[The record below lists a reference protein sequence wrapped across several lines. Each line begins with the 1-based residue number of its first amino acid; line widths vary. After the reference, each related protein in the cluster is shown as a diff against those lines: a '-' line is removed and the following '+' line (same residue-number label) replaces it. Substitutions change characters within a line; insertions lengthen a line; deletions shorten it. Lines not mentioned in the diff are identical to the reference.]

1 MEISNNLS
9 FKKFLW
15 ELVNNYD
22 GIDIFSDENKS
33 RLNKALCNISKWER
47 KEKRFFKERDV
58 LLTVTRC
65 NVVQS
70 LYAVRDNPQNDKLD
84 ALKNAKNELI
94 ANYVEERVCN
104 DFLSN
109 ISLILYKIDLIAWE
123 EKKKEND
130 NYDRQA
136 LLEKTK
142 NYKAYIAKID
152 GIESIP
158 NEDSV
163 ELADVSGVNVV
174 VEKNRYSIGDFV
186 VYIKPEVRVRSTY
199 SCFEILKDS
208 DFVVEK
214 KQIGGVWSDGI
225 IVKPSDI
232 SIFKCSLGQNVS
244 KYVLEPTHNQ
254 EKKPPKEEF
263 IDDQDIRHWS
273 EKKFYKNVYSSKQ
286 FREADLEAKKEMRR
300 ASKEEA
306 KMIKALRRDAG
317 LGGGCYITT
326 AICEAS
332 GKADDCHELTMM
344 RKFRDEWLAKQPD
357 GMYIINDYYETA
369 PKIVTKIN
377 SLKNKERIYDFLGKN
392 FLSKCIRYVEDNQ
405 MNDCKKCYMDM
416 VLYCGKFLVDKT

>member
-9 FKKFLW
+9 FKRFLW

-58 LLTVTRC
+58 LLTATRC

-174 VEKNRYSIGDFV
+174 VEKTRYSIGDFV

-199 SCFEILKDS
+199 SCFDILKDS

-244 KYVLEPTHNQ
+244 KYVLEPMHNQ

-263 IDDQDIRHWS
+263 IDNQDIRHWS

-286 FREADLEAKKEMRR
+286 FREADLETKKEMRR

-306 KMIKALRRDAG
+306 KLIKALRRDAG
-317 LGGGCYITT
+317 LDHGCYITT

-332 GKADDCHELTMM
+332 GKPDDCYELTTL
-344 RKFRDEWLAKQPD
+344 RNFRDNWLAKQPD
-357 GMYIINDYYETA
+357 GMYLINEYYETA
-369 PKIVTKIN
+369 PKVVSAIN
-377 SLKNKERIYDFLGKN
+377 VRVDRNSIYSFLERN
-392 FLSKCIRYVEDNQ
+392 FLKKCLSFIRKNQ
-405 MNDCKKCYMDM
+405 MMDCKKCYMDM
-416 VLYCGKFLVDKT
+416 VQYCYRFLA